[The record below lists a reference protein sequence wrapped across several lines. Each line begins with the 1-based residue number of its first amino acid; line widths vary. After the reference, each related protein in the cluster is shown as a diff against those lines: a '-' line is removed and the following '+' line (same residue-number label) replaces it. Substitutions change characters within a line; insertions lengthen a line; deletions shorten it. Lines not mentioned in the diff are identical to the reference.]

1 MKLVTEIAIVRWI
14 ATMKILMTAVKMS
27 FAIQVT
33 MILLYYVLI
42 YLISILQSQEHA
54 KILDVATMRQNR
66 AIVFQLDA
74 ILDLSS
80 MMKMEICYHQVNHAT
95 TFLTV
100 VGSMLAWL
108 CTIHY

>member
-33 MILLYYVLI
+33 IILLYYVLI

-54 KILDVATMRQNR
+54 KILDVATMRQNQQ

-74 ILDLSS
+74 ILDMSS
-80 MMKMEICYHQVNHAT
+80 MMKMEI
-95 TFLTV
+95 
-100 VGSMLAWL
+100 
-108 CTIHY
+108 